1 MKCNEIP
8 GFPSFHG
15 FHAIPCFPNIA
26 DKRNHHSDE
35 PRRGDRIPS
44 VQSQNA

>member
-1 MKCNEIP
+1 MKCNAIP
-8 GFPSFHG
+8 GFPSYPSFS
-15 FHAIPCFPNIA
+15 NIA
-26 DKRNHHSDE
+26 DKQNHHSDE